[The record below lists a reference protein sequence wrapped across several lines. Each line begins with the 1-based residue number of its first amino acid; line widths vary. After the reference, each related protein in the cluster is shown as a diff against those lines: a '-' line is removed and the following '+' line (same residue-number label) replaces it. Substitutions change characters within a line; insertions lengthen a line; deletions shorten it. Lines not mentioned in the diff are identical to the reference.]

1 MKQHEVMTTG
11 IALGTLMFTAH
22 QRRGGT
28 DYDLKN

>member
-1 MKQHEVMTTG
+1 VMTTG